1 MESGLS
7 VRFGSMKRSIQSIR
21 WDHPN
26 MRGWVL
32 FVLICILSSVSAEQG
47 GINQQTDFSGTSIL
61 ALDYPNE
68 VNVTKI
74 DGGEMEIQV
83 QIDPAK
89 NISNVSWV
97 TQICINSGVCYPPV
111 YNLLMEYNES
121 WGGSIEVQNQAS
133 YVNWR
138 FDLTHENDTQV
149 VRIPEMGFGWK
160 VWSTCWFDGEN
171 WGGDDFKAMGDGCLS
186 PNQDNSS
193 TDVSSSNSALSF
205 PSPVLVLVALS
216 VAALSYRR
224 N

>member
-97 TQICINSGVCYPPV
+97 TQICIN
-111 YNLLMEYNES
+111 
-121 WGGSIEVQNQAS
+121 
-133 YVNWR
+133 
-138 FDLTHENDTQV
+138 
-149 VRIPEMGFGWK
+149 
-160 VWSTCWFDGEN
+160 
-171 WGGDDFKAMGDGCLS
+171 LS
-186 PNQDNSS
+186 
-193 TDVSSSNSALSF
+193 LIHI
-205 PSPVLVLVALS
+205 
-216 VAALSYRR
+216 
-224 N
+224 